1 MTGTVS
7 GRRRSK
13 RGPDECGGPGGALH
27 DAHRRDRLR
36 GHHRHL
42 RVHLEEEETRG
53 GRKCKFRIF
62 RYFDILGK
70 DYPVYRVSYRIKL
83 SLFWDALMYE
93 TNWTL
98 NLCSMFKLKVICF
111 FSYSVKRYRCMYC
124 IFLFYLAEN
133 NELIMIN
140 QENFCS
146 NLMKSQFP
154 NLL

>member
-1 MTGTVS
+1 MRAINVNPLFSSNNCPRYDIYTIIAPLMTENVS

-13 RGPDECGGPGGALH
+13 RGPDERGGPGGALH

-70 DYPVYRVSYRIKL
+70 DYPVYRVSSRINL
-83 SLFWDALMYE
+83 SLFCDASMYE
-93 TNWTL
+93 TNERICA
-98 NLCSMFKLKVICF
+98 LCLS
-111 FSYSVKRYRCMYC
+111 
-124 IFLFYLAEN
+124 
-133 NELIMIN
+133 
-140 QENFCS
+140 
-146 NLMKSQFP
+146 
-154 NLL
+154 